1 MAGYEGSIK
10 AATASAVF
18 KVRCKST
25 RPGEAVFVIG
35 SHEALGAWST
45 AMALPLTTSADTFPT
60 WQSAP
65 VPLMAGMMIEYKFI
79 IQREDRQG
87 TPQWQKFD
95 GNYRVTPVAGQVL
108 QAVSDWEVA
117 SAEISTLE
125 VPEDLTEK
133 VTEKPTE
140 SDKAAAKH
148 EKEEI
153 LLKMAE
159 SQVEKAAAEVTSTCP
174 LAVTLTKREMSRRNF
189 SQSLLTLDVDA
200 PGEAQKE
207 DKDAKE
213 EKEDKEEKDE
223 KDEKD
228 EKEKSEKVE
237 KPKEPES
244 TPQSTTATEEPKEP
258 ETAVDAVDND
268 ADVVVTQAPLVDED
282 EAEEYEVPLK
292 QPDVRGVSLKHIT
305 CLGTSPWYR
314 KDWKF
319 QSVCLVAQD
328 FVFVFWF
335 QVSTSGDSFAS
346 GASPRSQ
353 TWPMPKRKRNIER
366 RRRKRSRTMIRTIS
380 MCLWSLSPVK
390 WLLTPRPNLVVLGL

>member
-1 MAGYEGSIK
+1 
-10 AATASAVF
+10 
-18 KVRCKST
+18 
-25 RPGEAVFVIG
+25 
-35 SHEALGAWST
+35 
-45 AMALPLTTSADTFPT
+45 
-60 WQSAP
+60 
-65 VPLMAGMMIEYKFI
+65 MAGMMIEYKFI

-125 VPEDLTEK
+125 VPEDVTEK

-140 SDKAAAKH
+140 SDKAAAKQ

-213 EKEDKEEKDE
+213 EKEDKEETE
-223 KDEKD
+223 
-228 EKEKSEKVE
+228 EKEKSEKLE

-258 ETAVDAVDND
+258 ETTVDAG

-305 CLGTSPWYR
+305 CLGILSLWYR
-314 KDWKF
+314 KHWPNNKANNF
-319 QSVCLVAQD
+319 KELCVWSMHVNAQD
-328 FVFVFWF
+328 FVFAFGF
-335 QVSTSGDSFAS
+335 QIPELVLSQELLRAHRHGRCRNENGTSKGEEESAV
-346 GASPRSQ
+346 A
-353 TWPMPKRKRNIER
+353 
-366 RRRKRSRTMIRTIS
+366 
-380 MCLWSLSPVK
+380 LWSVQSQCACGHCHQ
-390 WLLTPRPNLVVLGL
+390 WSGSLLQDRTWWFWGCFCPQLWGFE

>member
-207 DKDAKE
+207 DKDVKE
-213 EKEDKEEKDE
+213 EKEEKEEKEARLQTCIRATLDFE
-223 KDEKD
+223 HRKT
-228 EKEKSEKVE
+228 SE
-237 KPKEPES
+237 
-244 TPQSTTATEEPKEP
+244 T
-258 ETAVDAVDND
+258 
-268 ADVVVTQAPLVDED
+268 
-282 EAEEYEVPLK
+282 
-292 QPDVRGVSLKHIT
+292 R
-305 CLGTSPWYR
+305 
-314 KDWKF
+314 
-319 QSVCLVAQD
+319 
-328 FVFVFWF
+328 
-335 QVSTSGDSFAS
+335 
-346 GASPRSQ
+346 
-353 TWPMPKRKRNIER
+353 
-366 RRRKRSRTMIRTIS
+366 IS
-380 MCLWSLSPVK
+380 SSA
-390 WLLTPRPNLVVLGL
+390 